1 MKAGLTSRRNRK
13 GNQMTY
19 ILSRRL
25 NIYADRDFLCG
36 WSADYGTVCSPSK
49 ADAIT
54 FGDYIDGH
62 NALVRAKAL
71 TPKFMDGRSIT
82 WQLENFFNG
91 ALVEFLA

>member
-1 MKAGLTSRRNRK
+1 
-13 GNQMTY
+13 MTY

-25 NIYADRDFLCG
+25 NISADRDFLCD
-36 WSADYGTVCSPSK
+36 WSADYGTVCSSSK

-54 FGDYIDGH
+54 FDDYMDGH

-71 TPKFMDGRSIT
+71 TPKYMDGRSII
-82 WQLENFFNG
+82 WQLENLFTG